1 MTAGHVCG
9 AAAAGGGGVP
19 LTVIGSYA
27 TKYASQV
34 YLSNN

>member
-1 MTAGHVCG
+1 MTAGRVCG
-9 AAAAGGGGVP
+9 GAAGVP